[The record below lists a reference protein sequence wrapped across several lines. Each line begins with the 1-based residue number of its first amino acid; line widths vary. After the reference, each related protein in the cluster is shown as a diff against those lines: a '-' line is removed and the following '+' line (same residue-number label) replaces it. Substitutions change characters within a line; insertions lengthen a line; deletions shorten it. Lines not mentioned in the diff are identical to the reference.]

1 MYVNVEQIFPLNP
14 QTRVKETLHVDF
26 GTMFLKHA
34 EVKKNKKCLPDGGP
48 NSNMAVSLEIFGG
61 WHLGWQIRFE
71 EWLAVRWYPLP
82 VMTLH

>member
-34 EVKKNKKCLPDGGP
+34 EVKKNKKNACLMVALTQTWLSVWRFLGGGTW
-48 NSNMAVSLEIFGG
+48 GG
-61 WHLGWQIRFE
+61 KSDLRSGWQYGGTHH
-71 EWLAVRWYPLP
+71 WS
-82 VMTLH
+82 